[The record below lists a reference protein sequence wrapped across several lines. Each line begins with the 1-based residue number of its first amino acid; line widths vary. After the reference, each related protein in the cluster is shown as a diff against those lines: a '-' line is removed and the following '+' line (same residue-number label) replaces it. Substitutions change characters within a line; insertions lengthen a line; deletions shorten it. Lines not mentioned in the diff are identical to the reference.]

1 MCLPTPRRYFAEASA
16 SLFLNIYGNRVR
28 KDMGGNRLVDYW
40 LSDGIYGSL
49 NCIVYDHANPS

>member
-1 MCLPTPRRYFAEASA
+1 M
-16 SLFLNIYGNRVR
+16 R

-49 NCIVYDHANPS
+49 NCIVYDHANPSISWVRDPRLPAVTEEEEGTMYR